1 MLNIST
7 GSGFAFAGLCLTA
20 LPIILRLLPKKAVIQ
35 DVSPAILDFLGE
47 NTKAVLNLEKT
58 FQRSIDQNDRTHKA
72 TNFIK
77 DVVKN
82 NFERIEVAIKD
93 IGEMQ
98 KTASDTNTTVAGI
111 AKVQEVLAPKIL
123 NG

>member
-47 NTKAVLNLEKT
+47 NTKAVVNLEKA
-58 FQRSIDQNDRTHKA
+58 FSKSIDQFDRTHKQVNHIEKIV
-72 TNFIK
+72 TRNGNRI
-77 DVVKN
+77 DVGIN
-82 NFERIEVAIKD
+82 ISGD
-93 IGEMQ
+93 IN
-98 KTASDTNTTVAGI
+98 KTTSDTNTAVTKIETIQAQI
-111 AKVQEVLAPKIL
+111 ANKVLK
-123 NG
+123 